1 MAKLALVPTLGMQQ
15 HSAHAD
21 FCIRDQ
27 QEHLATRVPH
37 RHEYFQIQINLGGD
51 TVQHIGG
58 AVRPFPHRAMACI
71 LPHRLHWIAHP
82 PGGAFV
88 LINFTPE
95 FFLRGLH
102 CDPLDLEELP
112 ASAVPELLPF
122 LYQEHM
128 DFILDA
134 PDFDAVLALLAGM
147 RAHDAARQLGS
158 RTLLRGLLLQ
168 MLGTLCNRYAPE
180 FARLADDRALRRGQ
194 RDAVGR
200 VKRYLREHL
209 ANPALTLGDAAAAA
223 FLSPNYLTHLLR
235 KETGSTFSELVS
247 GRRLRMARVH
257 LMHGTESLLQIA
269 LACGYTD
276 EAYFSRCFRKAYGM
290 PPGTFRKQQQS
301 S

>member
-15 HSAHAD
+15 RSQHTD
-21 FCIRDQ
+21 FYIRDKQ
-27 QEHLATRVPH
+27 DHLATQVPH

-58 AVRPFPHRAMACI
+58 AVRPFPRNAMAFV

-82 PGGAFV
+82 PGGNFV

-112 ASAVPELLPF
+112 ATDAPELLPF

-128 DFILDA
+128 DFILD
-134 PDFDAVLALLAGM
+134 DAQFEAVQMLLASM
-147 RAHDAARQLGS
+147 RVHDQARALGTA
-158 RTLLRGLLLQ
+158 TLLRGLLLQ
-168 MLGTLCNRYAPE
+168 LLGQVCNLYAHE
-180 FARLADDRALRRGQ
+180 MAKLEQDKALQRGQ
-194 RDAVGR
+194 RAAVGR
-200 VKRYLREHL
+200 VKTYIRAQI
-209 ANPALTLGDAAAAA
+209 ANPALTLSDAAAAA

-247 GRRLRMARVH
+247 GRRMRMARVH
-257 LMHGTESLLQIA
+257 LMHGDESLLQIA
-269 LACGYTD
+269 WACGFSD

-290 PPGTFRKQQQS
+290 PPGQFRRQQQAL
-301 S
+301 

>member
-21 FCIRDQ
+21 FCIRDKQ
-27 QEHLATRVPH
+27 DYLATQVPH

-58 AVRPFPHRAMACI
+58 EVRPFPHRAMAFI

-82 PGGAFV
+82 PGGNFV

-95 FFLRGLH
+95 FLLRGLQ

-112 ASAVPELLPF
+112 ASDVPELLPF
-122 LYQEHM
+122 IYQEHM
-128 DFILDA
+128 DFIPDA
-134 PDFDAVLALLAGM
+134 PHFEAVQALLAGM
-147 RAHDAARQLGS
+147 RANDALRQVGTS
-158 RTLLRGLLLQ
+158 TVLRGLLLQ
-168 MLGTLCNRYAPE
+168 MLGTLCNHHAPE
-180 FARLADDRALRRGQ
+180 FSRLAEDRALRRGQ
-194 RDAVGR
+194 RDAIGR
-200 VKRYLREHL
+200 VKRYLRDHI
-209 ANPALTLGDAAAAA
+209 ANPAMTLSDAAAAA

-235 KETGSTFSELVS
+235 KETGSSFSELVS

-290 PPGTFRKQQQS
+290 PPGLFRKQQQGS
-301 S
+301 